1 MSLKLEDIE
10 NLLVGKSK
18 LRDVKGKIFGYVG
31 QTDLGEIV
39 LQDGNIIK
47 AHSELSFEIQKYKL
61 VVPETTYKLY
71 MDQQGYESFMDDH
84 SYMDYVNPIMAIKL
98 IPRQK
103 YQITFT
109 IKEIA
114 EDMQ

>member
-71 MDQQGYESFMDDH
+71 MDQCEYEDFIKEQKDDGTVTPFMITEQNEH
-84 SYMDYVNPIMAIKL
+84 T
-98 IPRQK
+98 K
-103 YQITFT
+103 YEVTMT
-109 IKEIA
+109 IKEIM